1 MFNNPY
7 LYQNVSKGGLL
18 SRLFGGAR
26 ATSAIGGAMN
36 TARSGINWGTILNNT
51 QKSLGIINQ
60 AIPIVYQVKPI
71 INNAKTMFRI
81 AGAVK
86 DDKKVNQNTN
96 NFTNNSN
103 TLTTIENV
111 NKPIFYI

>member
-7 LYQNVSKGGLL
+7 LYQNVAKGGLL
-18 SRLFGGAR
+18 SRLFSGAR
-26 ATSAIGGAMN
+26 ASSAVGGAMGA
-36 TARSGINWGTILNNT
+36 ARSGINWGTILSNT

-81 AGAVK
+81 AGAVR
-86 DDKKVNQNTN
+86 DDKQVNQNTN
-96 NFTNNSN
+96 NYINNSN
-103 TLTTIENV
+103 TKTTIEND